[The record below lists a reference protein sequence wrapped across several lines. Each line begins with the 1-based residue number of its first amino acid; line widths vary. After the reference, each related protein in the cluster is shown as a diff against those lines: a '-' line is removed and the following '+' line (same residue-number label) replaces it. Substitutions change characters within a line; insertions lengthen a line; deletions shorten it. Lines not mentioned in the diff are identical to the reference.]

1 MAAIQ
6 KKMLTGV
13 LVKGFFI
20 DENSFSSLAS
30 TYPHQAGRRLECL
43 DSVTGSNVSKA
54 KAMTTK
60 SRKQASRLYPT
71 PALEKGLDI
80 LELLASEPAGLSK
93 SDVARRL
100 SRTVSEIF
108 RMLLCLEERGYISQS
123 RDGEHY
129 RLTLR
134 LFKLA
139 QEHPPTKRMI
149 AEALPIMQ
157 QVAHDTNQSC
167 HLGVLEGGHIVI
179 VAQVDSHVSSGFYV
193 RTGAVVDLMHA
204 ATGHVILAHQTPE
217 VCSRAV
223 EIWSDQSRE
232 RPPRDLTAHLAKIQ
246 SRGYEERAS
255 YEVDGVINISFP
267 VLDDRGCAI
276 AALTVP
282 FLQRI
287 GDQTTPATVREA
299 LKKASMLLSEAMGGL
314 TAEAAS

>member
-1 MAAIQ
+1 MTDA
-6 KKMLTGV
+6 
-13 LVKGFFI
+13 
-20 DENSFSSLAS
+20 E
-30 TYPHQAGRRLECL
+30 GR
-43 DSVTGSNVSKA
+43 KA
-54 KAMTTK
+54 TAMTAK
-60 SRKQASRLYPT
+60 SRKQATRQYPT

-80 LELLASEPAGLSK
+80 LELLAGEPAGLSK

-100 SRTVSEIF
+100 GRTVSEIF

-123 RDGEHY
+123 RDSEHY

-157 QVAHDTNQSC
+157 QVAHETNQSC
-167 HLGVLEGGHIVI
+167 HLGVLEGGHVVI

-204 ATGHVILAHQTPE
+204 ATGHVILAHQTPQ
-217 VCSRAV
+217 VCSRAI
-223 EIWSDQSRE
+223 EIWSDQSRA
-232 RPPRDLTAHLAKIQ
+232 RPPRDLTAHLAKIH

-287 GDQTTPATVREA
+287 GDQVTPATVREA
-299 LKKASMLLSEAMGGL
+299 LGKASMLLSEAMGGV